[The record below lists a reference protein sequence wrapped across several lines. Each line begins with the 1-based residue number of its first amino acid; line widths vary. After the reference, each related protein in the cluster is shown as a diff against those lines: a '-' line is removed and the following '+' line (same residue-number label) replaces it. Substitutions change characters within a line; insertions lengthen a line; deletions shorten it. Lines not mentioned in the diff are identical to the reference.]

1 MMKSM
6 LGAALAAALMVAGT
20 AVAQE
25 KTGAP
30 DKDGQKFLTEAIQ
43 GNLAEV
49 EMGKLAQQKGQSEAV
64 KAFGKMLVTDHTD
77 ALHKA
82 SALASAG
89 GMTPPTEP
97 NAQQKAEHDRMSRMS
112 GAQFDREFGKM
123 MVADHK
129 TEIAEY
135 EKAAQK
141 SDEVGKYAKGILP
154 VLQKHLKQAESLTV
168 APATT
173 GAR

>member
-6 LGAALAAALMVAGT
+6 LGAALAAALMIAGS
-20 AVAQE
+20 AVAQD
-25 KTGAP
+25 KAGAP
-30 DKDGQKFLTEAIQ
+30 DKQGQKFLTEAIQ

-49 EMGKLAQQKGQSEAV
+49 EMGKLAQKNGQSDGV
-64 KAFGKMLVTDHTD
+64 KSFGKTLETDHGD
-77 ALHKA
+77 ALKKA

-97 NAQQKAEHDRMSRMS
+97 NAKQKADYDKMAKMS
-112 GAQFDREFGKM
+112 GAQFDREFAKH

-129 TEIAEY
+129 KDIAAY
-135 EKAAQK
+135 QKASKK
-141 SDEVGKYAKGILP
+141 SDDVGKYAKESLP
-154 VLQKHLKQAESLTV
+154 VLQKHLQEAQSLNSGRG
-168 APATT
+168 TT